1 MGTTPK
7 RLIFSD
13 KDWKKENIVFYLEEV
28 KIDENINKDNG
39 NNIFIMFLNI
49 EESYS
54 FNCGKI

>member
-13 KDWKKENIVFYLEEV
+13 KEWKKENIVFYLEEV

-54 FNCGKI
+54 FNWGKI